1 LQNSSQN
8 YDGKYLLC
16 GIKIISQRSLNDGS
30 FLTTGK
36 VPNKIMNSKSS
47 KSNKVEA
54 PRNLL
59 KQSFLALTW
68 VGVLAVGLWALM
80 HYSAPES
87 NLEPYNKFQQAKTAE
102 PKINKTPEKPEQQEF
117 KLPSDFDTGNLI
129 QAATSMSTPQ
139 SQLPRRTLEHIQKGM
154 LFTEEG
160 RFNAGDIEF
169 EKASKI
175 SPNSPELYSIWGAA
189 LRMAKKYEGAN
200 RRFARA
206 HELSPNDEEITF
218 NWGMSE
224 LEADHPEEAT
234 RLFQKTVK
242 LSPENIMAYS
252 MLGKAFGRQKMYE
265 KEKSAYKKALEI
277 DPKFAQA
284 HFDLGI
290 VLGIQKKFAT
300 AGPHFLKAIELDKQY
315 EKPFVVQ
322 MLTALG
328 LYDPAAEKPIEK
340 NKSETQEPIQEAKI
354 VNPPVKEQVEK
365 VADQKKS
372 EGSDNHKMEEGSKK
386 VKNTTTV
393 KGNIKINGKKPGPN
407 ILVFLETKTK
417 MRVAN
422 QKTQTLTISQKGL
435 NFSPQHSVIQAGST
449 VIFSNEDREVHNIFS
464 KSLSNQFN
472 LGAMATGSSKTI
484 EFTQAGPIVLR
495 CNMHK
500 DMIGTL
506 FVVPNGHY
514 TKPDTNGDYQFDNI
528 KSENYIMQVWAPM
541 LAPDEVE
548 ANLRSA
554 DLTGVD
560 QTFDFDIKSAS
571 VPGEIHDMT
580 DPTDYN
586 AIVDNIEKEM
596 FQAIEDWKNGKKFIS
611 RKRML
616 MAVTKHYAGEGLK
629 GAIAKSFSS
638 KRSMLLEQK
647 LDKIRKE
654 ISGYGKSGEPIT
666 EDSLKS
672 QAKFA
677 VSQLRLN
684 VKELEERLQPTPVS
698 AN

>member
-1 LQNSSQN
+1 
-8 YDGKYLLC
+8 
-16 GIKIISQRSLNDGS
+16 
-30 FLTTGK
+30 
-36 VPNKIMNSKSS
+36 MSS
-47 KSNKVEA
+47 KNNKVES
-54 PRNLL
+54 PSSPL
-59 KQSFLALTW
+59 KRSLVMISW
-68 VGVLAVGLWALM
+68 VSVLAVGLWALM
-80 HYSAPES
+80 HYSTPES
-87 NLEPYNKFQQAKTAE
+87 NLEPYNKFQEAKTEPKKAE
-102 PKINKTPEKPEQQEF
+102 PIKKDTETEPEF
-117 KLPSDFDTGNLI
+117 TLPSDFDTGNLI
-129 QAATSMSTPQ
+129 KAATTTPASQ
-139 SQLPRRTLEHIQKGM
+139 SKLSRAALEHIQKGM
-154 LFTEEG
+154 LLTEEG
-160 RFNAGDIEF
+160 KFNAGDMEF

-189 LRMAKKYEGAN
+189 MRMSKKYVGAN
-200 RRFARA
+200 RHFARA

-218 NWGMSE
+218 NWAMSE

-242 LSPENIMAYS
+242 LSPNNHMAYS
-252 MLGKAFGRQKMYE
+252 MLGKSFGRQKMYE
-265 KEKSAYKKALEI
+265 KEMAAYKKALEI
-277 DPKFAQA
+277 KPDFAQA

-290 VLGIQKKFAT
+290 VLGIQKKFKS
-300 AGPHFLKAIELDKQY
+300 AGPHFLKAIEMDKQF
-315 EKPFVVQ
+315 EKPFVIQ

-328 LYDPAAEKPIEK
+328 LYDPAAEKAIPQEAPK
-340 NKSETQEPIQEAKI
+340 PQEPVQEAKAS
-354 VNPPVKEQVEK
+354 PVAKNI
-365 VADQKKS
+365 ADDKKP
-372 EGSDNHKMEEGSKK
+372 EGSGSEHKMEEGSKK
-386 VKNTTTV
+386 VKNTTMV
-393 KGNIKINGKKPGPN
+393 KGNIKINGRKPGPN
-407 ILVFLETKTK
+407 TLVFLETKSK
-417 MRVAN
+417 LRVSN
-422 QKTQTLTISQKGL
+422 QKTENLTIDQSSL
-435 NFSPQHSVIQAGST
+435 SFFPQHSVIPVGST
-449 VIFSNEDREVHNIFS
+449 VTFANKDREVHNIFS

-472 LGAMATGSSKTI
+472 LGAMASGSFKTI
-484 EFTQAGPIVLR
+484 EFTQAGPVVLR

-514 TKPDTNGDYQFDNI
+514 TKPNPNGDYQFDNI
-528 KSENYIMQVWAPM
+528 KSEGYIMQVWDPM
-541 LAPDEVE
+541 LAPEEVE

-571 VPGEIHDMT
+571 VPGEVHDMT

-586 AIVDNIEKEM
+586 SIVDNIEREM

-638 KRSMLLEQK
+638 KRSIKLEQK

-654 ISGYGKSGEPIT
+654 ISGYGKSEEPIT
-666 EDSLKS
+666 EASLKS

-684 VKELEERLQPTPVS
+684 VKELEERLTPAPVD
-698 AN
+698 